1 MLNSSS
7 AYVGCVVSVFVLAFV
22 ASLAGESPED
32 GGEKIANS
40 RHTLYFLSMLPYP
53 DPEPSLNPSISD
65 GPDLFPAVQLAV
77 DHVNNRSDVLRDYH
91 IELIETDG
99 GCDISSKALI
109 SLVSQLF
116 YSDKQIAGIIG
127 PSCSESAEAVGALSR
142 RSEIALLSIHLGS
155 SPLLVN
161 RDLYHYSVGI
171 EQSPNSYVA
180 ALIALVEYAQWT
192 KVAAVYS
199 DELLVDIT
207 LYSLFEREV
216 RNRSVEIAFSSE
228 TSERSIPYQQLRDS
242 LSRVFIA
249 FIRPDVATKM
259 LCVAYHNGLVSP
271 TYQWIFTDGF
281 TRQSVQF
288 YYRLRHYNCSEDDI
302 DLASDGAV
310 VLNSMAAIMLSDG
323 NTVGGPA
330 ENVLEEYGTLWRE
343 YNCHGHNKTNT
354 SAPSGGVY
362 VKLMYDSVWA
372 MALALN
378 SSLETL
384 QEKNMSLTN
393 YTYGQSSATEVILEH
408 LYRQVEFNGLSGR
421 TSFESSSGFTK
432 RSSYYLQYRNG
443 SSVIAG
449 VYSPSTASLSN
460 LSLELVLD
468 KETVV
473 ESVSFSEAICFIVV
487 VIVTSFLVAFLHILN
502 TVYENYK
509 TIKASSSRLNHFAY
523 VGCYC
528 ILLALLVYTIVEAF
542 STSPLIATTVLCNFI
557 PWLISIGFSLVFGTA
572 IVKTWRIHKVF
583 FELELQRGPWILKD
597 HFLSVFVL
605 SLTAIDVVVCILW
618 SSVDP
623 LHLQN
628 STALKFVP
636 EGVVVNQVCTSNY
649 VWVWSLLLLGYKLV
663 LQVVGML
670 LSLWTSGIEKEN
682 FKTRNI
688 KYFIPLS
695 FILILTASVPISLV
709 STRNDISNVN
719 IHYTILCVV
728 VIALVYLC
736 WGLLFLPPVLPLLR
750 EKCCGKTRRQKQM
763 ERESRLRSGMRS
775 TKHLQ
780 YIRHCT
786 SVSNIRNSAPSSTN
800 LRQCVSSTSLRQT
813 VAYTSSTEPMLK
825 GKYH

>member
-1 MLNSSS
+1 MSNSSS
-7 AYVGCVVSVFVLAFV
+7 AHFGCVVSVFVLAFAV
-22 ASLAGESPED
+22 SLAESPED

-53 DPEPSLNPSISD
+53 DPEPSLNPSIAD

-116 YSDKQIAGIIG
+116 HSDKQIAGIIG

-199 DELLVDIT
+199 GELLT
-207 LYSLFEREV
+207 LYSLFESQV
-216 RNRSVEIAFSSE
+216 QNRSVEITFSSE
-228 TSERSIPYQQLRDS
+228 TSEHSIPYQQLRDS

-259 LCVAYHNGLVSP
+259 LCVAHHNGLVYP

-310 VLNSMAAIMLSDG
+310 VLNSTAAIMLSDG

-343 YNCHGHNKTNT
+343 YNCHGHNKTNM

-378 SSLETL
+378 GSLETL

-449 VYSPSTASLSN
+449 IYSPSTASLSN
-460 LSLELVLD
+460 FSLKLVLD
-468 KETVV
+468 KEIVV
-473 ESVSFSEAICFIVV
+473 KSVSFSEAICFIVV

-528 ILLALLVYTIVEAF
+528 ILLAVLIYTMVEAF
-542 STSPLIATTVLCNFI
+542 STSPLATTVLCNFI
-557 PWLISIGFSLVFGTA
+557 PWLISIGSSLVFGTA

-583 FELELQRGPWILKD
+583 FKLELQRGPRILKD
-597 HFLSVFVL
+597 HFLCVFVL
-605 SLTAIDVVVCILW
+605 SLTAIDVAVCILW
-618 SSVDP
+618 SSIDP

-695 FILILTASVPISLV
+695 FILILTVSVPISLV

-719 IHYTILCVV
+719 IHYTILCVL

-763 ERESRLRSGMRS
+763 ERESRLRSSMRS
-775 TKHLQ
+775 TRSLQ
-780 YIRHCT
+780 YLRHCS
-786 SVSNIRNSAPSSTN
+786 SVSSIRNYAPSSTN
-800 LRQCVSSTSLRQT
+800 LRKCVSSTSLRQT
-813 VAYTSSTEPMLK
+813 TTSSTSISILK
-825 GKYH
+825 GASLKETSL